1 MSTTHTH
8 TYILYTHIHAFVYT
22 CYIDIQHIWLHM
34 YTFILTHMS
43 IQAIPHEYRICAHTH
58 IYIYYVYI
66 YMHIIRR
73 IHTHIYIYI
82 YTYMCTHTYIYIYT
96 QNNMYMCA
104 PTEWAKFVHLWR
116 RSSVA
121 SPRLTM
127 RPSPA
132 QRQSGTPQPRTNSC
146 DRSSQERVEN
156 WRREDVTW
164 NPVLYIM
171 LCQKRSHSLY
181 YIMIYNGYI
190 LLLDH
195 VMFWC
200 LNIFSSRPGL
210 REMDL
215 ARRKLGTTMATLQ
228 HHFTTLSLETWM
240 NLGWKRIEPAW
251 TLDEH
256 WITKYEHC
264 MNNDHGWQLDKHGG
278 TWTGGQTKI
287 TWVWVKN

>member
-1 MSTTHTH
+1 MI
-8 TYILYTHIHAFVYT
+8 YKP
-22 CYIDIQHIWLHM
+22 
-34 YTFILTHMS
+34 S
-43 IQAIPHEYRICAHTH
+43 IA
-58 IYIYYVYI
+58 
-66 YMHIIRR
+66 
-73 IHTHIYIYI
+73 
-82 YTYMCTHTYIYIYT
+82 
-96 QNNMYMCA
+96 
-104 PTEWAKFVHLWR
+104 
-116 RSSVA
+116 SSF
-121 SPRLTM
+121 PRLPGSHPLPLQ
-127 RPSPA
+127 R
-132 QRQSGTPQPRTNSC
+132 RQS
-146 DRSSQERVEN
+146 DRPLQSS
-156 WRREDVTW
+156 WSDVPGETW
-164 NPVLYIM
+164 FSSDINV
-171 LCQKRSHSLY
+171 Y

-287 TWVWVKN
+287 TWVWVKIPVIIPKNE